1 MRRTEVNDS
10 SPLIFFGMNDM
21 DKIVRPPQGLSA
33 RTVTIVAGVLLC
45 YFSIG
50 AAYNLLKMES
60 VLFGVFW
67 ELLTIP
73 ALGVLGGMTIYSLIR
88 LSKQSSAG
96 GRAFMLPLLIAVVTI
111 ALLIGLTVF
120 G

>member
-1 MRRTEVNDS
+1 
-10 SPLIFFGMNDM
+10 MNDT

-45 YFSIG
+45 YFMIG
-50 AAYNLLKMES
+50 AAYNLLKMEF
-60 VLFGVFW
+60 VLFGVLW

-73 ALGVLGGMTIYSLIR
+73 ALGALGGITIYSLIR
-88 LSKQSSAG
+88 LSKQPNAG
-96 GRAFMLPLLIAVVTI
+96 GRAFIMPLLIAVVTI
-111 ALLIGLTVF
+111 ALLIGSMFF